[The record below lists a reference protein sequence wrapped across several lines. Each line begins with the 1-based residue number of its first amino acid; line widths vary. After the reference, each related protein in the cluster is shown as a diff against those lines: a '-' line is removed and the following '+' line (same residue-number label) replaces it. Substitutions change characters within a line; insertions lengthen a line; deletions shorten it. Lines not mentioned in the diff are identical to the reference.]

1 MATQQQTKYKILL
14 VGDTCTDLYAYGT
27 VERLSPEAPVPIF
40 KPSYMEEKPGMASNV
55 RKNLEAL
62 GCEVTSF
69 FGDPSEKCR
78 MIDLKS
84 MQHIIRID
92 RDSDSEPLELSLI
105 DFNNNYNAIVIS
117 DYEKGFISYGTI
129 IQLRKRFDGPIFID
143 TKKRDLKHFDGC
155 FVKINEDEHNKAI
168 SLCDDLIV
176 TLGAKGAMIYGTTF
190 PGKKVEVVDVC
201 GCGDTFLAALTYK
214 YLESKNITEA
224 IMFANKASSVTVQHM
239 GVYAP
244 NLKEIV

>member
-14 VGDTCTDLYAYGT
+14 VGDTCTDIYAYGT
-27 VERLSPEAPVPIF
+27 VDRLSPEAPVPVF
-40 KPSYMEEKPGMASNV
+40 KPSHMEQKPGMASNV
-55 RKNLEAL
+55 RENLLAL
-62 GCEVTSF
+62 GCEVTTM
-69 FGDPSEKCR
+69 FGEPSEKCR

-92 RDSDSEPLELSLI
+92 RDSQCDALDASLVDLS
-105 DFNNNYNAIVIS
+105 NNYHAIVIS
-117 DYEKGFISYGTI
+117 DYDKGYIGYDTI
-129 IQLRKRFDGPIFID
+129 IKLRKRFDGPIFID

-155 FVKINEDEHNKAI
+155 FVKINEDENNKAI
-168 SLCDDLIV
+168 SFCDDLIV

-214 YLESKNITEA
+214 YLETNSITEA
-224 IMFANKASSVTVQHM
+224 IIFANKASSVTVQHM

-244 NLKEIV
+244 NLKEIL